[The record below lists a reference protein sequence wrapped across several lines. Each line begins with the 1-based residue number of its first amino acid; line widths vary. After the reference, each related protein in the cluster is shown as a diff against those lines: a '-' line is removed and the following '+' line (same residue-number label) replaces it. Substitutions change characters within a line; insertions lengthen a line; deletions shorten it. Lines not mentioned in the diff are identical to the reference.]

1 LGLRDIGLVK
11 GKQKKLVE
19 FSVLKQQV
27 ADLCNYYRSSMMP
40 LSGEE
45 TVFVLKRKRAQ
56 TEPDHLI
63 P

>member
-11 GKQKKLVE
+11 GKQKTVE
-19 FSVLKQQV
+19 FSVPKQQV
-27 ADLCNYYRSSMMP
+27 ADLCNYYRSSIMP
-40 LSGEE
+40 LSREE
-45 TVFVLKRKRAQ
+45 TVLVLKRKRAQ